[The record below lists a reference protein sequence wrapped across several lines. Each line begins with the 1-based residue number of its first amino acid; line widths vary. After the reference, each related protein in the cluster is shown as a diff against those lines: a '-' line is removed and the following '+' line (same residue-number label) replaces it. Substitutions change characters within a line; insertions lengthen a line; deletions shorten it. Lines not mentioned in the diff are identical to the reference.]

1 MTNWSKKQG
10 FTGTSFWDAFQT
22 PPCESLLWNR
32 LFTAAP
38 IFAQLEV
45 VNMAGLRF
53 PSLKK
58 KDSFAGLRVYI
69 YNMCK
74 VVSPI
79 IHHPAQ
85 ITLNGWSKTPILVV
99 VYGIGFTWVYH
110 VHILI
115 AKDSST
121 KFIQHSDVQQLG
133 THTGHDLG
141 RKFWGVRWWKPFANN
156 WM

>member
-1 MTNWSKKQG
+1 
-10 FTGTSFWDAFQT
+10 
-22 PPCESLLWNR
+22 
-32 LFTAAP
+32 
-38 IFAQLEV
+38 
-45 VNMAGLRF
+45 
-53 PSLKK
+53 
-58 KDSFAGLRVYI
+58 LRVYI
-69 YNMCK
+69 YNMCN